1 MWQALLQ
8 RVLQHSAE
16 ALKHTA
22 QAGGWRSYHAG
33 SSGGDSADDRVSSHD
48 TASTSSSGTAPL
60 HASGRQ
66 PRRTQQLLPVRKWV
80 MLLQGLLAVRPH
92 SASSHA
98 SVSGHTKV
106 QSATQV
112 ALPAGE
118 PSTVSIDNGALPQMD
133 SATWVTAVDAVI
145 AAMQTDTPARRLRAA
160 ELDVLVQLLAAAGE
174 LLHHRSEQRRQGGSQ
189 AARSAAGAHAQKQE
203 SGLAGLILPESW
215 AALQNFLQG
224 QWREQAKAQE
234 RWLQVVLSALR
245 PQLPQLSSKQ
255 VLCVLRALGRGTGRT
270 DNQPFKPHP
279 QWVQALFQAMQAPPS
294 PSDQALPAGARK
306 QTAAATATATSP
318 TGGSAVAGLQA
329 AGSSMEA
336 MDGPQLAAVCKALS
350 SLVRASDVPPEW
362 LQVSCSMH
370 PALWQTSCHQLCYS
384 FPSLDASA
392 LQAKAAVADV
402 ATLLPRPDWR
412 QALTCHAL
420 ATCAL
425 RSLGLGGKGA
435 CVDGVSWRC
444 GERRNYASLGLR
456 HFRGDCPDGP
466 NARSGIQ
473 GLHPAPAEF
482 QQLHRQQ
489 RR

>member
-22 QAGGWRSYHAG
+22 QAGGWRSSHADAG

-60 HASGRQ
+60 HASGGQ

-98 SVSGHTKV
+98 SVQGHTKV
-106 QSATQV
+106 QSTTQV
-112 ALPAGE
+112 ALPACE
-118 PSTVSIDNGALPQMD
+118 PSTVSVDNGALPQMD

-145 AAMQTDTPARRLRAA
+145 AAMHTDTSARRLRAA
-160 ELDVLVQLLAAAGE
+160 EIDVLVQLLAAAGE
-174 LLHHRSEQRRQGGSQ
+174 LLHHRSQQRRSQG
-189 AARSAAGAHAQKQE
+189 ARSAAGAHAQEQE
-203 SGLAGLILPESW
+203 SGLADLVLPESW
-215 AALQNFLQG
+215 AALQNSSQG
-224 QWREQAKAQE
+224 KWREQAKAQE

-270 DNQPFKPHP
+270 DSQPYKPHP

-294 PSDQALPAGARK
+294 PSAQALPAGARK
-306 QTAAATATATSP
+306 QTAAATAAATSP

-370 PALWQTSCHQLCYS
+370 PDLWQTSCHQLCYP
-384 FPSLDASA
+384 FPSLDAFVTGQSSSGECGY
-392 LQAKAAVADV
+392 AVATSRLAPSTDMSCSCHLHP
-402 ATLLPRPDWR
+402 TLPRPWR
-412 QALTCHAL
+412 QG
-420 ATCAL
+420 
-425 RSLGLGGKGA
+425 RM
-435 CVDGVSWRC
+435 R
-444 GERRNYASLGLR
+444 
-456 HFRGDCPDGP
+456 
-466 NARSGIQ
+466 
-473 GLHPAPAEF
+473 
-482 QQLHRQQ
+482 
-489 RR
+489 